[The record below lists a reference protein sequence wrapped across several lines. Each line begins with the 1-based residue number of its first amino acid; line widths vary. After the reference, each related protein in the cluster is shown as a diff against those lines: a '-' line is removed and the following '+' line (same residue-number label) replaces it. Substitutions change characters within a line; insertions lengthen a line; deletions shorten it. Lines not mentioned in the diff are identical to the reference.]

1 LGHKVH
7 PYGFRLGIIRDWQAK
22 WFAAKREN
30 YISLLHEDLK
40 LRKVIAEQT
49 REGGVA
55 RVEIERHDGDIAV
68 TVYSAR
74 PGIVIGRGGQ
84 HAEEI
89 RTALEKVTGKK
100 TRLSIREV
108 DQPET
113 IAVLVAR
120 SVADQLERRIA
131 YRRAMKQAVFRATQ
145 AGAKGIKITCAG
157 RLGGAEIARR
167 ETTRS
172 GRLPLQTL
180 RADIDYGFAEAVTIM
195 GRIGVKVWI
204 YKGDILPEIVRKES
218 APTEAS
224 KVPEN
229 VPSGR

>member
-7 PYGFRLGIIRDWQAK
+7 PYGFRLGIISDWQAK

-100 TRLSIREV
+100 IRLSIREV
-108 DQPET
+108 EQPET

-131 YRRAMKQAVFRATQ
+131 YRRAMKQAVFRAT
-145 AGAKGIKITCAG
+145 
-157 RLGGAEIARR
+157 R
-167 ETTRS
+167 
-172 GRLPLQTL
+172 P
-180 RADIDYGFAEAVTIM
+180 
-195 GRIGVKVWI
+195 
-204 YKGDILPEIVRKES
+204 
-218 APTEAS
+218 APRVS
-224 KVPEN
+224 
-229 VPSGR
+229 R